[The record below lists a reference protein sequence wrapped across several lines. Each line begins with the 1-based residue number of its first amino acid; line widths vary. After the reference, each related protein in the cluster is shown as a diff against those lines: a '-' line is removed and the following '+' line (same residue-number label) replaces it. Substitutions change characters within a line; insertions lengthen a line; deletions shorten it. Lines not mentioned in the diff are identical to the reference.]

1 MSSTRADRRRQP
13 LGRSA
18 RDLRIADACS
28 GGRLH
33 DRECPGGVSPTGH
46 RTSWSSPSASRA
58 AARARGA
65 ADPITETGLD
75 LLQCPADAVRA
86 WFLVLVQ
93 LDSEGLLR
101 AW

>member
-1 MSSTRADRRRQP
+1 MPGWGVADGPQNLVIIAVGEPRRST
-13 LGRSA
+13 G
-18 RDLRIADACS
+18 
-28 GGRLH
+28 
-33 DRECPGGVSPTGH
+33 E
-46 RTSWSSPSASRA
+46 
-58 AARARGA
+58 GA

-101 AW
+101 A